1 MTLDEARNR
10 LFDTGFL
17 FGGLRRRRAVDI
29 LVTATDPVG
38 IEVLAQALKQDHSR
52 PDEILQGLGRLSPET
67 DAAKVQVL
75 WAAFAKDP
83 KPALAGLLARLGWP
97 PEQPIPGKLASE
109 VLAAATAGADPQVL
123 QVVAAFARALPVAD
137 EAVNDAIYAAW
148 VRTQSRELERLIAEQ
163 TRQPATPAFEAL
175 YALVRGDL
183 AGYAA
188 LDDADGSLLAQAFA
202 MAPAPLRVRL
212 AQGVAASRDL
222 GIKAAYRRAI
232 AGGALDRAQ
241 GLESLALV
249 GDEDGL
255 FEQVRH
261 LELLETLDL
270 CERWFGTP
278 GRPSHAVQRAAVDRA
293 VDAYRSL
300 GTFQVEPGPEL
311 PDGLV
316 DIFDHWRSER
326 PSDAELCA
334 DLGADD
340 PFRKVRGHYLGY
352 ERGLVG
358 ASSLAG
364 AAESDHWPERL
375 TARLLGFGAE
385 TRAGE
390 DPVLWV
396 ESCGGDSSLLHA
408 PVGGSPEDYACHRAA
423 LERTSGPVA
432 SRAKALRGILCA
444 FQGVF
449 VAGGITV
456 DETSEAA
463 DRRAVEIEDAG
474 DLELQAWCPYR
485 GSADQ
490 SSNSGV
496 TDDDDRLP

>member
-1 MTLDEARNR
+1 VTLDEARAR

-17 FGGLRRRRAVDI
+17 FGGLRRRVAI
-29 LVTATDPVG
+29 KALVAAADPAGV
-38 IEVLAQALKQDHSR
+38 EVLAQALAQDHPR
-52 PDEILQGLGRLSPET
+52 HNEIIEGLSRLSAAT
-67 DAAKVQVL
+67 DAAKVQAL
-75 WAAFAKDP
+75 WAAFAKGP
-83 KPALAGLLARLGWP
+83 IPALAGLLARLGWP
-97 PEQPIPGKLASE
+97 PEQPIPGKLALA

-123 QVVAAFARALPVAD
+123 LAVAAFARALPVSD
-137 EAVNDAIYAAW
+137 EAGNNAIYAAW

-163 TRQPATPAFEAL
+163 GRQPATPAFEAL
-175 YALVRGDL
+175 YALVVRDFERYAVL
-183 AGYAA
+183 A
-188 LDDADGSLLAQAFA
+188 DCDGSLLSQAFV
-202 MAPAPLRVRL
+202 MAPKPLRVRL
-212 AQGVAASRDL
+212 AQGVAASPDR
-222 GIKAAYRRAI
+222 GIKGAYRRAI
-232 AGGALDRAQ
+232 AGGVRDRAQ
-241 GLESLALV
+241 GLENLELV

-255 FEQVRH
+255 FEQARH
-261 LELLETLDL
+261 LELLETLEL
-270 CERWFGTP
+270 CKRWSGTP

-311 PDGLV
+311 ADGLV
-316 DIFDHWRSER
+316 DVFDHWRGER

-340 PFRKVRGHYLGY
+340 PFRKARDLYLGY

-375 TARLLGFGAE
+375 TVRLLGFGAE

-408 PVGGSPEDYACHRAA
+408 PVGGSPDDYACHRAA

-432 SRAKALRGILCA
+432 GRTKALRGILCA

-449 VAGGITV
+449 VAGGITL
-456 DETSEAA
+456 DETGEAV
-463 DRRAVEIEDAG
+463 DRRAVEVEDAG
-474 DLELQAWCPYR
+474 DLEL
-485 GSADQ
+485 
-490 SSNSGV
+490 
-496 TDDDDRLP
+496 